1 MTKRMSAFILTIVL
15 LVSISS
21 TVFACDEKQT
31 ITYTTQILFGDSALS
46 KVNDENVKMLMSALY
61 LCSEQSDNQ
70 GQDKVDYLKT
80 RKVSGIPE
88 LPDLNIKSNVLMQ
101 CSHNSWEYEFS
112 SAKKNQA
119 NRKKTLR
126 NTVNKVFDFGLV
138 NHWVGSKS
146 GKCNSFAALLYYSHI
161 LSDYL
166 ADDPSE
172 TTVSV
177 NGKLV
182 SAYAGKPSVVLNGNK
197 PYFTSAEKQST
208 ESFKHF
214 SSLDG
219 QGRAGVAFA
228 NIGKESL
235 PPSGSRGQIS
245 NIRPSGWNQ
254 KKYKEIIGDD
264 ANPGYLFDRC
274 HLIAHQLVGEDSAV
288 NLITGTQYLNKIG
301 MKPIE
306 ENVAGYIKNTGNH
319 VLYRVTPVFKGDNN
333 LASGVQIEAYSVEDQ
348 GRGICYNVYLYNV
361 QPGIDINYANGDNE
375 KADETVGVTGILPF
389 ALNNASD
396 NNPDLIFEIDKH
408 LAILFEDQKNTGEY
422 TSMIN
427 KIKSIAIDARSV
439 GSRGESKAR
448 CYIELKEYQY
458 KYLEVLK
465 TYVPKLLEKEE
476 FFNSVF
482 Q

>member
-1 MTKRMSAFILTIVL
+1 
-15 LVSISS
+15 
-21 TVFACDEKQT
+21 
-31 ITYTTQILFGDSALS
+31 
-46 KVNDENVKMLMSALY
+46 
-61 LCSEQSDNQ
+61 
-70 GQDKVDYLKT
+70 
-80 RKVSGIPE
+80 
-88 LPDLNIKSNVLMQ
+88 
-101 CSHNSWEYEFS
+101 
-112 SAKKNQA
+112 
-119 NRKKTLR
+119 
-126 NTVNKVFDFGLV
+126 
-138 NHWVGSKS
+138 
-146 GKCNSFAALLYYSHI
+146 
-161 LSDYL
+161 
-166 ADDPSE
+166 
-172 TTVSV
+172 
-177 NGKLV
+177 
-182 SAYAGKPSVVLNGNK
+182 
-197 PYFTSAEKQST
+197 
-208 ESFKHF
+208 
-214 SSLDG
+214 
-219 QGRAGVAFA
+219 
-228 NIGKESL
+228 
-235 PPSGSRGQIS
+235 
-245 NIRPSGWNQ
+245 
-254 KKYKEIIGDD
+254 
-264 ANPGYLFDRC
+264 
-274 HLIAHQLVGEDSAV
+274 
-288 NLITGTQYLNKIG
+288 

>member
-166 ADDPSE
+166 ADDLSE

-197 PYFTSAEKQST
+197 PSFTSAEKQST
-208 ESFKHF
+208 ESF
-214 SSLDG
+214 
-219 QGRAGVAFA
+219 
-228 NIGKESL
+228 
-235 PPSGSRGQIS
+235 
-245 NIRPSGWNQ
+245 NQ